1 MCILSGLYQ
10 KIFSN
15 FGLQYP
21 KLIWFQIQS
30 RFVDRYLISST
41 GLVLESLHFKS
52 DQQCSDLD
60 VGFWIITTVKRGL
73 CETSR
78 LPQSLYTCRTLVVLT
93 LQNVSL
99 VDVQFPV
106 YMFQIAQNVRCTWM
120 RLYFLRRWNSE
131 EDIIMLPYSEILDLV
146 RAENDN
152 VRSFSILCFHYKD
165 LTKGLFVSPSGWA
178 IWMEMRVLFVYT
190 LKVQFPDGSSGRLSN
205 I

>member
-30 RFVDRYLISST
+30 QFVDRYLISST
-41 GLVLESLHFKS
+41 TLVLESLHFKS

-106 YMFQIAQNVRCTWM
+106 CFKLLKTYVAPGWGYIFLDDETRKKILSCCHILKYWTWSE
-120 RLYFLRRWNSE
+120 LKTTTWGVSQFCAFITKIWLRVCSYLHPDE
-131 EDIIMLPYSEILDLV
+131 
-146 RAENDN
+146 
-152 VRSFSILCFHYKD
+152 
-165 LTKGLFVSPSGWA
+165 PSGWRWEFCSF
-178 IWMEMRVLFVYT
+178 IH
-190 LKVQFPDGSSGRLSN
+190 
-205 I
+205 